1 VKFAPFVVVT
11 AWSLAVAPVA
21 LAEQPP
27 ATPAPASAPAPP
39 PADPAAVP
47 AIEAP
52 LVTEG
57 PSKEQCI
64 DANEAAQKL
73 IRAGSFAEARPHV
86 DLCQSASC
94 PEVVRTD
101 CADLAKAMVQ
111 TMPTIR
117 FEARDAK
124 GALVTN
130 VKITMD
136 GKVVAERIDA
146 TPLTVDPGKHSFEFE
161 SPGLP
166 RTSKTISLN
175 AGEQRT
181 EQVEMVDKTG
191 QLLRTGGL
199 VLGGVGALLLGYGGF
214 LGVRAKIRYDK
225 GLDHCPT
232 GPNSCDPV
240 GVEYGHDA
248 HDDAATAT
256 TMMIVGAVLGA
267 GGAALYFFVP
277 EEGFRVA
284 PAVGPGAF
292 SLEAS
297 TTW

>member
-1 VKFAPFVVVT
+1 VKCAPFVVVT

-27 ATPAPASAPAPP
+27 AAPAPSP
-39 PADPAAVP
+39 APADPAAVP
-47 AIEAP
+47 ATEAP
-52 LVTEG
+52 LATEG

-73 IRAGSFAEARPHV
+73 IRAGSFGEARPHV

-117 FEARDAK
+117 FEARDSK
-124 GALVTN
+124 GAPVTN

-146 TPLTVDPGKHSFEFE
+146 TPIVVDPGKHSFDFE

-181 EQVEMVDKTG
+181 ERVDMVDNTG
-191 QLLRTGGL
+191 QVLRTGGL
-199 VLGGVGALLLGYGGF
+199 VLGGVGALLFGYGGF
-214 LGVRAKIRYDK
+214 LAVRAKVRYDK
-225 GLDHCPT
+225 GLDHCPD

-240 GVEYGHDA
+240 GVQYGHDA

-256 TMMIVGAVLGA
+256 TMMIVGGLLGA

-284 PAVGPGAF
+284 PAVGSRSFG
-292 SLEAS
+292 LEAS

>member
-1 VKFAPFVVVT
+1 MKRGRLVGIT
-11 AWSLAVAPVA
+11 AWSLAVTQVA
-21 LAEQPP
+21 FAQQPP
-27 ATPAPASAPAPP
+27 AAPATEPAPV
-39 PADPAAVP
+39 DPAAAP
-47 AIEAP
+47 ATEAP
-52 LVTEG
+52 LVAGG

-86 DLCQSASC
+86 EMCQSPSC
-94 PEVVRTD
+94 PELVKTD

-111 TMPTIR
+111 TMPSIR
-117 FEARDAK
+117 FEVHDSK

-136 GKVVAERIDA
+136 GKIVAERIDA
-146 TPLTVDPGKHSFEFE
+146 TPLSVDPGKHSFDFE

-181 EQVEMVDKTG
+181 ERVDMVDKTG
-191 QLLRTGGL
+191 QILRTSGL
-199 VLGGVGALLLGYGGF
+199 VLGGVGALLVGYGGF
-214 LGVRAKIRYDK
+214 LAVRAKVRYDK

-240 GVEYGHDA
+240 GVQYGADA
-248 HDDAATAT
+248 HDDAGTAT
-256 TMMIVGAVLGA
+256 TMMIVGGVLAA
-267 GGAALYFFVP
+267 GGAALYFLVP
-277 EEGFRVA
+277 EEGFRVT
-284 PAVGPGAF
+284 PAVGSGGF
-292 SLEAS
+292 SLKAS